1 MAEVNPQTGQMGT
14 QNYIGY
20 SERRSGNNAWAS
32 LFGSVIG
39 AVDEN
44 NMSNIE
50 SSVNQTVASLDQ
62 QFFGMDDIVNEVN
75 GQNIK
80 APTEEVDKVAIPKPV
95 QDGISRIGNLNKAAE
110 TGSLSQGNY
119 AAQLEANVRALKAKY
134 PGYTNEID
142 KAVARAI
149 NAPSANMLRD
159 SIIAKRNA
167 DANDYDKRI
176 ASNYNDIEKY
186 TSAFGPDWER
196 KIVTRT
202 VTDEEWP
209 VLLAMKGR
217 VEATDM
223 QLDRDKKNLEI
234 AAKKKDLT
242 KAEREELDLSYEKY
256 ATDKVTQLG
265 KHMLFGAGAG
275 DPIGYKKLQDNI
287 TEFTKDGNVS
297 KTEWDSIIPLLKNV
311 EAQLTSA
318 YQNMMFNEGLNSK
331 LTPAARENVQKQFD
345 ALIDPIRKAVAGN
358 DQTALSALKLTASTI
373 AVNEDFVRY
382 GISQTPMG
390 IQLTEITQTTKI
402 APVTEKLFTD
412 QIASEVAKGTP
423 LVTGLTRMITKD
435 IILNGES
442 PSAILND
449 VSKKVPSAVVGEATR
464 EALKFSLEAIKD
476 SQSTAEAKANAF
488 KALYGAGNLDFLQKL
503 DDKPDSTGRSS
514 RQRAY
519 LAMTSPD
526 VVAAIKGMGDQTT
539 LDAYA
544 EWAKQQVFALNKPA
558 IDSANEVQR
567 WNKYANITYVP
578 GKAQF
583 DVVLDPSKFPNAKA
597 MEDFKAGGALT
608 PVARGGAVRSMPYG
622 DRLDLMAYNNA
633 KRQVKELN
641 TYLVGLVPILQAQ
654 GVKDIDGAI
663 REVVQGLDLNAEKQ
677 DRYTFYYNAAMDAAA
692 TAGDYMVP
700 DVVGETVR
708 GGINAVTGTARAIGD
723 MVRDSGRA
731 DESSIVDPNVGTQPD
746 NAPMNLDESILPFEG
761 SMNEGPL
768 NIPNKETIAEAEGET
783 LTPMEVAKDYL
794 GMTERDNSKVI
805 SAFIKQSAGVDIDPR
820 KTPWCAA
827 FLNALIGASGGEG
840 TGKLNA
846 RSFLNYGTPTN
857 TPAEGDIVVFSR
869 GSDPAKGHVGLY
881 AGEVTKNGER
891 FIKVLGGNQGDS
903 VSIAEYPASTLL
915 GVRKPP
921 KAGTKL
927 ITIE

>member
-44 NMSNIE
+44 NQANIE

-62 QFFGMDDIVNEVN
+62 QFFGTDDIVNSVN
-75 GQNIK
+75 SQNTE
-80 APTEEVDKVAIPKPV
+80 APTEEADKVAIPKPV
-95 QDGISRIGNLNKAAE
+95 QDGISRIGSLNKAAE

-119 AAQLEANVRALKAKY
+119 AAQLEANVRTLKAKY
-134 PGYTNEID
+134 PGYVNEID

-167 DANDYDKRI
+167 EANDYDKRI

-186 TSAFGPDWER
+186 TSVFGPEWEQ

-217 VEATDM
+217 IEATDM
-223 QLDRDKKNLEI
+223 QLTRDKTNLEI
-234 AAKKKDLT
+234 TAKKADLT
-242 KAEREELDLSYEKY
+242 KIEREELDRGYEKY

-265 KHMLFGAGAG
+265 KNMLFGAGAG
-275 DPIGYKKLQDNI
+275 DPVGYKKLQDNI
-287 TEFTKDGNVS
+287 TEFTKDGVVS
-297 KTEWDSIIPLLKNV
+297 PTEWGKIIPALKNV

-318 YQNMMFNEGLNSK
+318 YQSMMFNEGLNSK

-373 AVNEDFVRY
+373 AVEEDFTKY
-382 GISQTPMG
+382 GISQTPLG
-390 IQLTEITQTTKI
+390 QRLIELNQLREL
-402 APVTEKLFTD
+402 APVTEKFLNES
-412 QIASEVAKGTP
+412 IASEAVKGSQ
-423 LVTGLTRMITKD
+423 LTQGITSYITKE
-435 IILNGES
+435 IVLNGES
-442 PSAILND
+442 PSAIVSDL
-449 VSKKVPSAVVGEATR
+449 SKKAPPAVVGQATR
-464 EALKFSLEAIKD
+464 EALKISIEAIKD
-476 SQSTAEAKANAF
+476 PESKPEAKANAF

-526 VVAAIKGMGDQTT
+526 VVNAIKGMGDQTT

-558 IDSANEVQR
+558 VDSANEVQR

-583 DVVLDPSKFPNAKA
+583 DVVLDPAKFPSAKA

-677 DRYTFYYNAAMDAAA
+677 DRYTFYYNAAMDAAK

-708 GGINAVTGTARAIGD
+708 GGIDAVTGTARAVGD

-746 NAPMNLDESILPFEG
+746 NAPMNLDESVLPFEG
-761 SMNEGPL
+761 TMNEGPL

-783 LTPMEVAKDYL
+783 LTAMEVAKDYL
-794 GMTERDNSKVI
+794 GMTERGNSKVI

-820 KTPWCAA
+820 VTPWCAA

-840 TGKLNA
+840 TGKLTA
-846 RSFLNYGTPTN
+846 RSFLNYGTATE
-857 TPAEGDIVVFSR
+857 TPSQGDIVVFSR
-869 GSDPAKGHVGLY
+869 GSNPASGHVGLY

-891 FIKVLGGNQGDS
+891 FIKVLGGNQSNS

-927 ITIE
+927 AFQ

>member
-1 MAEVNPQTGQMGT
+1 MAEFNPQTGQMGT

-20 SERRSGNNAWAS
+20 SERRSGNNAWAN

-39 AVDEN
+39 AVDAN
-44 NMSNIE
+44 NQSNIE
-50 SSVNQTVASLDQ
+50 SSVNQTVADLDQ
-62 QFFGMDDIVNEVN
+62 KFFGMDDIVNEVN
-75 GQNIK
+75 GQQTQQQ
-80 APTEEVDKVAIPKPV
+80 PEDDQVAIPKPV
-95 QDGISRIGNLNKAAE
+95 QDGISRISSLNKAAE

-134 PGYTNEID
+134 PGYTGEID
-142 KAVARAI
+142 KAVSRAI

-167 DANDYDKRI
+167 DANDYEKRI
-176 ASNYNDIEKY
+176 TSNYNDIQKY
-186 TSAFGPDWER
+186 TSAFGPEWEK

-209 VLLAMKGR
+209 QLLAMKGR

-223 QLDRDKKNLEI
+223 QLARDKANLEI
-234 AAKKKDLT
+234 TAKKSEINKT
-242 KAEREELDLSYEKY
+242 EREENERGYEKY

-265 KHMLFGAGAG
+265 QYMLYGAGAG
-275 DPIGYKKLQDNI
+275 DPQGYKKLQDNL
-287 TEFTKDGNVS
+287 TEYSKDGVFS
-297 KTEWDSIIPLLKNV
+297 DTEWKSIIPSLKNV
-311 EAQLTSA
+311 EAQMTAS
-318 YQNMMFNEGLNSK
+318 YQNMMIKEGLNSK

-345 ALIDPIRKAVAGN
+345 ILMDPIRKAIAGN
-358 DQTALSALKLTASTI
+358 DATALSALKLTASTI
-373 AVNEDFVRY
+373 TVNEDFVKY
-382 GISQTPMG
+382 GISQTPLG
-390 IQLTEITQTTKI
+390 QRLIELNQLREL
-402 APVTEKLFTD
+402 APVTEKFLNES
-412 QIASEVAKGTP
+412 IASEALKGSQ
-423 LVTGLTRMITKD
+423 LTQGITSYITKE
-435 IILNGES
+435 IVLNGES
-442 PSAILND
+442 PSAVVSDL
-449 VSKKVPSAVVGEATR
+449 SKKASPAVVGQATR
-464 EALKFSLEAIKD
+464 EALKIGIEVIKD
-476 SQSTAEAKANAF
+476 PSSKPEAKANAF
-488 KALYGAGNLDFLQKL
+488 KAMYGAGNLDFLQKL
-503 DDKPDSTGRSS
+503 DDKPDTSGRSS

-526 VVAAIKGMGDQTT
+526 VVNAIKGMGDQTT

-578 GKAQF
+578 GRAQF
-583 DVVLDPSKFPNAKA
+583 DVQLDPSKFPNAKA
-597 MEDFKAGGALT
+597 MEDFKSGGVVT
-608 PVARGGAVRSMPYG
+608 GMGRGGPERSMAFG

-677 DRYTFYYNAAMDAAA
+677 DRYTYYYNAAIDAAK

-700 DVVGETVR
+700 DVVGETIRSGVKAVR
-708 GGINAVTGTARAIGD
+708 GTAQGINQTIQ
-723 MVRDSGRA
+723 DSTKA
-731 DESSIVDPNVGTQPD
+731 NDSSIVDPNVGTQPD
-746 NAPMNLDESILPFEG
+746 NAPMNLDESVLPFEG

-783 LTPMEVAKDYL
+783 LTAMEVAKDYL
-794 GMTERDNSKVI
+794 GMTERSNSKII
-805 SAFIKQSAGVDIDPR
+805 SAFIKQSAGTDIDPR
-820 KTPWCAA
+820 VTPWCAA
-827 FLNALIGASGGEG
+827 FLNAVIGASGGKG
-840 TGKLNA
+840 TGQLTA
-846 RSFLNYGTPTN
+846 RSFLNYGTKTD
-857 TPAEGDIVVFSR
+857 TPSPGDIVVFSR
-869 GSDPAKGHVGLY
+869 GGNAAAGHVGLY
-881 AGEVTKNGER
+881 AGEVTKGGER
-891 FIKVLGGNQGDS
+891 YIKVLGGNQSNS

-927 ITIE
+927 TF